1 MRQVKV
7 LYLPQEGVDPLWD
20 QLVVEMVRGRHDLTV
35 FDKTKPLSPQFEN
48 VEVVIEMGGFASARD
63 IPDTSTDVR
72 LWQLLSTGLDHVDTE
87 DLKSKGFTVTYCP
100 GPLSAVALAESA
112 IMLMLMLARRFNEA
126 RQQFD
131 AAIMYALMGEELSS
145 KTLAI
150 VGFGAS
156 GQQLALRAKAFGMR
170 VRAVD
175 VRHIDQTI
183 VDEIQPEFLGG
194 PDDLDDLLCECD
206 YLAVHVPLIDETR
219 HLIDARRIGLL
230 KSTASIINVARGAVI
245 DEEAMHDAL
254 LTGRIA
260 GAGLDVFGTE
270 PPDPTLPVYQLPNV
284 VVTPHVAGETTG
296 VAHRRV
302 QSCADNVDRVA
313 RGEEPM
319 YQV

>member
-1 MRQVKV
+1 
-7 LYLPQEGVDPLWD
+7 
-20 QLVVEMVRGRHDLTV
+20 MVRGRHDLTV

-87 DLKSKGFTVTYCP
+87 DLKSRGFTVTYCP

-112 IMLMLMLARRFNEA
+112 IMLMLMLSRRFNEA

-219 HLIDARRIGLL
+219 HLIDARRNCCSKGYRPPAETETANLCIAEIASDILKRSRTGTSLHPRSVCRNDPLL
-230 KSTASIINVARGAVI
+230 FHVSASFVSLSRTSQHL
-245 DEEAMHDAL
+245 E
-254 LTGRIA
+254 IA
-260 GAGLDVFGTE
+260 K
-270 PPDPTLPVYQLPNV
+270 P
-284 VVTPHVAGETTG
+284 
-296 VAHRRV
+296 AHLEWPQR
-302 QSCADNVDRVA
+302 SS
-313 RGEEPM
+313 
-319 YQV
+319 QVPR